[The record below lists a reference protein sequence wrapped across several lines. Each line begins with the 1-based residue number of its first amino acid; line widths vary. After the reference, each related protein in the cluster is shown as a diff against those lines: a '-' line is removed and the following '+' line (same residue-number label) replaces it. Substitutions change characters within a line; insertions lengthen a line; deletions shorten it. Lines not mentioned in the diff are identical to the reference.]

1 MIITKMYIKN
11 FRGYTDQTIE
21 LYDDLN
27 VIIGKNDVGKS
38 TILEAL
44 EIFFNNETVK
54 LDIYDLNKKRTND
67 EDKEIVIQ
75 ISFKIDYKK
84 TYTIDTIPTQL
95 SKEYLLDSDNYLTIR
110 KVWNASGQSIT
121 KNSLKTFLLSN
132 YPINKFPIPL
142 VCKKIT
148 DIRKDLSQFDAS
160 NDTSAVNK
168 SICSSIRKA
177 IYDFSNIE
185 DTDLE
190 EILIPIDADD
200 GKKIFDAIKVDLP
213 LYFLF
218 KSDRENKDSDSE
230 VQNPLKAITKSILSN
245 LQSELDA
252 LKDQVVEATKNVGLR
267 TIEKLR
273 EMNPEIANELS
284 PTVSTKAWDSLF
296 SFTFEDEE
304 GIPINKRGSG
314 VRRLILLNYFRA
326 EAERQR
332 DSSRSI
338 IYALEEPETAQHP
351 DWQKM
356 LYTALVELSEQKN
369 TQILI
374 TTHSPS
380 LGALVPTNNIIY
392 LYKENH
398 DVKIESNDPIILA
411 KVTESLGIMPNI
423 EITKVSSNIKLIICM
438 EGYTDIEFLKNI
450 SKCFSYDLENNP
462 DILIIPLGGSTLE
475 HWQNYKYLD
484 KLSNIPQFHIYD
496 RDVKKYRR
504 IINKITQ
511 NQMHKAIQT
520 KFYEIENYI
529 HPDLYIHSY
538 EYTSEFINT
547 SNNEWK
553 ETWKDQNIPKQL
565 SQHLKTCFENGDRK
579 LKDTSD
585 AGIKKNLSFELSKLT
600 QISHLEDLNA
610 FDELN
615 EWFDFIKEKTLSQE
629 TTLTNEINLLNI
641 PSAVG

>member
-21 LYDDLN
+21 LYEDLN

-121 KNSLKTFLLSN
+121 KNSLKTFLVEN
-132 YPINKFPIPL
+132 YPINKFPTPL

-160 NDTSAVNK
+160 NDTSTVNK

-230 VQNPLKAITKSILSN
+230 VQNPLKAITKSILST

-380 LGALVPTNNIIY
+380 LG
-392 LYKENH
+392 
-398 DVKIESNDPIILA
+398 
-411 KVTESLGIMPNI
+411 
-423 EITKVSSNIKLIICM
+423 
-438 EGYTDIEFLKNI
+438 
-450 SKCFSYDLENNP
+450 
-462 DILIIPLGGSTLE
+462 
-475 HWQNYKYLD
+475 
-484 KLSNIPQFHIYD
+484 
-496 RDVKKYRR
+496 
-504 IINKITQ
+504 
-511 NQMHKAIQT
+511 
-520 KFYEIENYI
+520 
-529 HPDLYIHSY
+529 
-538 EYTSEFINT
+538 
-547 SNNEWK
+547 
-553 ETWKDQNIPKQL
+553 
-565 SQHLKTCFENGDRK
+565 
-579 LKDTSD
+579 
-585 AGIKKNLSFELSKLT
+585 
-600 QISHLEDLNA
+600 
-610 FDELN
+610 
-615 EWFDFIKEKTLSQE
+615 
-629 TTLTNEINLLNI
+629 
-641 PSAVG
+641 

>member
-252 LKDQVVEATKNVGLR
+252 LKDQV
-267 TIEKLR
+267 
-273 EMNPEIANELS
+273 
-284 PTVSTKAWDSLF
+284 
-296 SFTFEDEE
+296 
-304 GIPINKRGSG
+304 
-314 VRRLILLNYFRA
+314 
-326 EAERQR
+326 
-332 DSSRSI
+332 
-338 IYALEEPETAQHP
+338 
-351 DWQKM
+351 
-356 LYTALVELSEQKN
+356 
-369 TQILI
+369 
-374 TTHSPS
+374 
-380 LGALVPTNNIIY
+380 
-392 LYKENH
+392 
-398 DVKIESNDPIILA
+398 
-411 KVTESLGIMPNI
+411 
-423 EITKVSSNIKLIICM
+423 
-438 EGYTDIEFLKNI
+438 
-450 SKCFSYDLENNP
+450 
-462 DILIIPLGGSTLE
+462 
-475 HWQNYKYLD
+475 
-484 KLSNIPQFHIYD
+484 
-496 RDVKKYRR
+496 
-504 IINKITQ
+504 
-511 NQMHKAIQT
+511 
-520 KFYEIENYI
+520 
-529 HPDLYIHSY
+529 
-538 EYTSEFINT
+538 
-547 SNNEWK
+547 
-553 ETWKDQNIPKQL
+553 
-565 SQHLKTCFENGDRK
+565 
-579 LKDTSD
+579 
-585 AGIKKNLSFELSKLT
+585 
-600 QISHLEDLNA
+600 
-610 FDELN
+610 
-615 EWFDFIKEKTLSQE
+615 
-629 TTLTNEINLLNI
+629 
-641 PSAVG
+641 

>member
-374 TTHSPS
+374 TTHRRRRWRCS
-380 LGALVPTNNIIY
+380 GAG
-392 LYKENH
+392 
-398 DVKIESNDPIILA
+398 SFR
-411 KVTESLGIMPNI
+411 S
-423 EITKVSSNIKLIICM
+423 
-438 EGYTDIEFLKNI
+438 EG
-450 SKCFSYDLENNP
+450 
-462 DILIIPLGGSTLE
+462 
-475 HWQNYKYLD
+475 
-484 KLSNIPQFHIYD
+484 
-496 RDVKKYRR
+496 RR
-504 IINKITQ
+504 
-511 NQMHKAIQT
+511 
-520 KFYEIENYI
+520 
-529 HPDLYIHSY
+529 
-538 EYTSEFINT
+538 
-547 SNNEWK
+547 
-553 ETWKDQNIPKQL
+553 
-565 SQHLKTCFENGDRK
+565 
-579 LKDTSD
+579 
-585 AGIKKNLSFELSKLT
+585 
-600 QISHLEDLNA
+600 
-610 FDELN
+610 
-615 EWFDFIKEKTLSQE
+615 
-629 TTLTNEINLLNI
+629 
-641 PSAVG
+641 V

>member
-1 MIITKMYIKN
+1 MLILGDLTMIITKMYIKN

-392 LYKENH
+392 LMC
-398 DVKIESNDPIILA
+398 A
-411 KVTESLGIMPNI
+411 
-423 EITKVSSNIKLIICM
+423 
-438 EGYTDIEFLKNI
+438 
-450 SKCFSYDLENNP
+450 
-462 DILIIPLGGSTLE
+462 
-475 HWQNYKYLD
+475 
-484 KLSNIPQFHIYD
+484 
-496 RDVKKYRR
+496 
-504 IINKITQ
+504 
-511 NQMHKAIQT
+511 
-520 KFYEIENYI
+520 
-529 HPDLYIHSY
+529 
-538 EYTSEFINT
+538 
-547 SNNEWK
+547 
-553 ETWKDQNIPKQL
+553 
-565 SQHLKTCFENGDRK
+565 
-579 LKDTSD
+579 
-585 AGIKKNLSFELSKLT
+585 
-600 QISHLEDLNA
+600 
-610 FDELN
+610 
-615 EWFDFIKEKTLSQE
+615 EKTGGF
-629 TTLTNEINLLNI
+629 NLVN
-641 PSAVG
+641 

>member
-392 LYKENH
+392 LMC
-398 DVKIESNDPIILA
+398 A
-411 KVTESLGIMPNI
+411 
-423 EITKVSSNIKLIICM
+423 
-438 EGYTDIEFLKNI
+438 
-450 SKCFSYDLENNP
+450 
-462 DILIIPLGGSTLE
+462 
-475 HWQNYKYLD
+475 
-484 KLSNIPQFHIYD
+484 
-496 RDVKKYRR
+496 
-504 IINKITQ
+504 
-511 NQMHKAIQT
+511 
-520 KFYEIENYI
+520 
-529 HPDLYIHSY
+529 
-538 EYTSEFINT
+538 
-547 SNNEWK
+547 
-553 ETWKDQNIPKQL
+553 
-565 SQHLKTCFENGDRK
+565 
-579 LKDTSD
+579 
-585 AGIKKNLSFELSKLT
+585 
-600 QISHLEDLNA
+600 
-610 FDELN
+610 
-615 EWFDFIKEKTLSQE
+615 EKTGGF
-629 TTLTNEINLLNI
+629 NLVN
-641 PSAVG
+641 

>member
-398 DVKIESNDPIILA
+398 DVKIESNDPIILD

-529 HPDLYIHSY
+529 HPDLYINVVPL
-538 EYTSEFINT
+538 IR
-547 SNNEWK
+547 
-553 ETWKDQNIPKQL
+553 P
-565 SQHLKTCFENGDRK
+565 
-579 LKDTSD
+579 
-585 AGIKKNLSFELSKLT
+585 
-600 QISHLEDLNA
+600 LNSV
-610 FDELN
+610 L
-615 EWFDFIKEKTLSQE
+615 
-629 TTLTNEINLLNI
+629 
-641 PSAVG
+641 

>member
-351 DWQKM
+351 DWQK
-356 LYTALVELSEQKN
+356 
-369 TQILI
+369 
-374 TTHSPS
+374 
-380 LGALVPTNNIIY
+380 
-392 LYKENH
+392 
-398 DVKIESNDPIILA
+398 
-411 KVTESLGIMPNI
+411 
-423 EITKVSSNIKLIICM
+423 C
-438 EGYTDIEFLKNI
+438 
-450 SKCFSYDLENNP
+450 C
-462 DILIIPLGGSTLE
+462 
-475 HWQNYKYLD
+475 
-484 KLSNIPQFHIYD
+484 
-496 RDVKKYRR
+496 
-504 IINKITQ
+504 
-511 NQMHKAIQT
+511 IQ
-520 KFYEIENYI
+520 
-529 HPDLYIHSY
+529 H
-538 EYTSEFINT
+538 
-547 SNNEWK
+547 
-553 ETWKDQNIPKQL
+553 
-565 SQHLKTCFENGDRK
+565 
-579 LKDTSD
+579 
-585 AGIKKNLSFELSKLT
+585 
-600 QISHLEDLNA
+600 
-610 FDELN
+610 
-615 EWFDFIKEKTLSQE
+615 
-629 TTLTNEINLLNI
+629 
-641 PSAVG
+641 

>member
-1 MIITKMYIKN
+1 MSGLI
-11 FRGYTDQTIE
+11 
-21 LYDDLN
+21 N
-27 VIIGKNDVGKS
+27 V
-38 TILEAL
+38 T
-44 EIFFNNETVK
+44 T
-54 LDIYDLNKKRTND
+54 
-67 EDKEIVIQ
+67 
-75 ISFKIDYKK
+75 
-84 TYTIDTIPTQL
+84 

-121 KNSLKTFLLSN
+121 KNSLKTFLVAN
-132 YPINKFPIPL
+132 YPINKFPTPL

-160 NDTSAVNK
+160 NDTSTVNK

-230 VQNPLKAITKSILSN
+230 VQNPLKAITKSILST

-392 LYKENH
+392 LYKENY
-398 DVKIESNDPIILA
+398 DVKIESNDPIILD

-450 SKCFSYDLENNP
+450 SKCFL
-462 DILIIPLGGSTLE
+462 
-475 HWQNYKYLD
+475 
-484 KLSNIPQFHIYD
+484 
-496 RDVKKYRR
+496 
-504 IINKITQ
+504 
-511 NQMHKAIQT
+511 M
-520 KFYEIENYI
+520 
-529 HPDLYIHSY
+529 
-538 EYTSEFINT
+538 
-547 SNNEWK
+547 
-553 ETWKDQNIPKQL
+553 
-565 SQHLKTCFENGDRK
+565 
-579 LKDTSD
+579 
-585 AGIKKNLSFELSKLT
+585 
-600 QISHLEDLNA
+600 
-610 FDELN
+610 
-615 EWFDFIKEKTLSQE
+615 WFR
-629 TTLTNEINLLNI
+629 
-641 PSAVG
+641 